1 MTMTSGQK
9 NIFNQLEHSLAPDW
23 TLEDRHTVYIERGQ
37 GEATDI
43 RTNILPI
50 PGEAK
55 AKAMPGRLYIHT
67 K

>member
-43 RTNILPI
+43 RTNILF
-50 PGEAK
+50 
-55 AKAMPGRLYIHT
+55 
-67 K
+67 